1 MSSQR
6 THTIDGHFAQVY
18 QGHRRD
24 EDPLNKQS
32 PLPRPSY
39 PRGGGEHVLFAELE
53 AVDLVQDHSAVV
65 FALEEVGAA
74 EYGGGTLGFASL
86 NQHCGGGV
94 VGLHTPGKNR
104 KMLHFFYPEAV
115 RMSLR
120 MPLTLTFCVLA
131 K

>member
-6 THTIDGHFAQVY
+6 THTIDGHFGPVY
-18 QGHRRD
+18 QGHGRD
-24 EDPLNKQS
+24 EDPLNKQP

-65 FALEEVGAA
+65 FTLEEVGAA
-74 EYGGGTLGFASL
+74 EYGGGTLGFTSL
-86 NQHCGGGV
+86 DQHCGGGV

-104 KMLHFFYPEAV
+104 KMLDFFILKQYV
-115 RMSLR
+115 CLYG
-120 MPLTLTFCVLA
+120 CH
-131 K
+131 